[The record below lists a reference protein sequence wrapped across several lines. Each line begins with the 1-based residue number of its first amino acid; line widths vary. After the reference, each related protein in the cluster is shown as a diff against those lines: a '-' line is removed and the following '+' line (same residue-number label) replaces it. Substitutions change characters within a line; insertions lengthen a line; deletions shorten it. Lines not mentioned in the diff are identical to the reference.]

1 MTDFAFL
8 RLTTA
13 DNSWDDFLADWRGQC
28 EAQGEEFSLYEQGP
42 IQVVRDLAEGPL
54 QEEARVYGLKKGKH
68 YCAMCQVNRTLL
80 PGYNGKVLRV
90 RMMYL
95 SPYYDFGD
103 YPVEEYTDILISLF
117 GNVAEL
123 SYGEMESPHIK
134 FHLRSPADR
143 QFFATLGSKLDKS
156 PVFASVALR
165 GAWLYITKN

>member
-13 DNSWDDFLADWRGQC
+13 DNSWEDFIEDWKRQC
-28 EAQGEEFSLYEQGP
+28 EVQGEDFSLYETGP
-42 IQVVRDLAEGPL
+42 IQVVRDLAEAQP
-54 QEEARVYGLKKGKH
+54 QEEARVYGLKRGKH
-68 YCAMCQVNRTLL
+68 FNAMCQVNRTFL
-80 PGYNGKVLRV
+80 PGYTGKVLRV

-95 SPYYDFGD
+95 SPYYDYGD
-103 YPVEEYTDILISLF
+103 YPVEEYTEILISLF
-117 GNVAEL
+117 INIAEL

-143 QFFATLGSKLDKS
+143 QFFAMLGAKLDKFS
-156 PVFASVALR
+156 GFSSVALR